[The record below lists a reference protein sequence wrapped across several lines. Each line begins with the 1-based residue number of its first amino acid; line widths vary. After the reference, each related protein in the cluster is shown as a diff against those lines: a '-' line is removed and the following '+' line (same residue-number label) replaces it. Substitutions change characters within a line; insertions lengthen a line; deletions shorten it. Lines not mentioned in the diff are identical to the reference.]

1 MWEGSWLDRSGQ
13 RGVYAIRQALVVVGA
28 MPALWYFVHKEFD
41 AMIPADAFMFITI
54 LSATGWACYKLR
66 CRVCQMPIY
75 AMRLLGLP
83 RADKQWFERLS
94 ECPYCLDDGTG
105 DLGDLG
111 RVDRAHEIGRA
122 WAYLRKACLVV
133 LAILGV
139 FLIYIVLGVSGVL
152 PV

>member
-1 MWEGSWLDRSGQ
+1 M
-13 RGVYAIRQALVVVGA
+13 YATRQALVVVGGV
-28 MPALWYFVHKEFD
+28 PALWCFLHKEFD
-41 AMIPADAFMFITI
+41 AMIPPVAFMLVSM

-66 CRVCQMPIY
+66 CSVCGMPIY

-83 RADKQWFERLS
+83 KADKQWFERLS

-105 DLGDLG
+105 KLGDPG
-111 RVDRAHEIGRA
+111 RIDRAREIGRA

-139 FLIYIVLGVSGVL
+139 FLIYIGLAASGVI